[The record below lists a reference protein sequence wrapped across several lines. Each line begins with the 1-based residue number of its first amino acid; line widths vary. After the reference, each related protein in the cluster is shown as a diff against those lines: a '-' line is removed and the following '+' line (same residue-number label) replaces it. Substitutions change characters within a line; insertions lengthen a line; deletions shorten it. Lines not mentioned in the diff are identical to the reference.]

1 MAKLLAEQT
10 NQNIK
15 LQHRIEYLE
24 SRLGKYE
31 NLQIGR
37 DESGNIIYYEKHEY
51 HGPQN
56 ITANSDDEEE
66 DDDDDEDDD

>member
-24 SRLGKYE
+24 ARLGKYE

-37 DESGNIIYYEKHEY
+37 DESGNIIYYEKPGY
-51 HGPQN
+51 HGPN
-56 ITANSDDEEE
+56 NRNANS
-66 DDDDDEDDD
+66 DEDDDNDIADN